1 MERPWLSI
9 AIAYAPDDNARDQVG
24 VARAARTPV
33 DYTVEELQSL
43 QQSLEH
49 LSGKH
54 TIYEQAMGTTYTA
67 GIK

>member
-9 AIAYAPDDNARDQVG
+9 ANTYAPDDNARHQVG

-33 DYTVEELQSL
+33 DYTVEEFQSL

-49 LSGKH
+49 PYLSGKH
-54 TIYEQAMGTTYTA
+54 AMHKVWELYTRL
-67 GIK
+67 G